1 MPSRLEVA
9 THVHTLGAVRRLIFA
24 FVLALVGRRA
34 HQLLASGAVTID
46 VGVGRRVRSL
56 GPQSRHIAA
65 GREIVFDVIAA
76 PYLGRTPRALED
88 KLQVWERGSDMVLAA
103 HFTPVKCGVT
113 TTVET
118 VRFERPERIDFRL
131 VRGPVPHV
139 VESFVLEVAEAG
151 TRLTWEGELGTD
163 FWAVGAWWGD
173 RVARSWEK
181 AVRWSLDAIV
191 AEAERRAG
199 QQG

>member
-1 MPSRLEVA
+1 M
-9 THVHTLGAVRRLIFA
+9 RRL
-24 FVLALVGRRA
+24 VLALVIAVGSRRLYR
-34 HQLLASGAVTID
+34 LLAGGAITID
-46 VGVGRRVRSL
+46 LGVGRRFRRL
-56 GPQSRHIAA
+56 GPLSWHIAA
-65 GREIVFDVIAA
+65 GREVVFDVIAG

-103 HFTPVKCGVT
+103 HFTPVRCGVT

-118 VRFERPERIDFRL
+118 VRFERPERIDFRV

-139 VESFVLEVAEAG
+139 VESFVLDIDEGG

-163 FWAVGAWWGD
+163 LWAVGRWWGD
-173 RVARSWEK
+173 LVARSWEK
-181 AVRWSLDAIV
+181 AVRSSLEAVV

-199 QQG
+199 RQG